1 MSDSE
6 PVARCPDWLAHWLAR
21 HTPSCQE
28 VTRLTSERL
37 DRRLSLRERISI
49 RLHFVICFCAAAT
62 ITRCTFFTSACR
74 PTPTPSASAAVVLSA
89 RRKRRASKP
98 PVPSFR
104 PEPHDNSPH
113 GGAKSGYIFR
123 ICAHPTF

>member
-6 PVARCPDWLAHWLAR
+6 PVARCPDRLAHWLAR

-49 RLHFVICFCAAAT
+49 RLHFVICFL
-62 ITRCTFFTSACR
+62 CR
-74 PTPTPSASAAVVLSA
+74 RYDHQVHLLHQRLQTDPDAFSQCGGGALSA
-89 RRKRRASKP
+89 EEKARIKAACTQLP
-98 PVPSFR
+98 P
-104 PEPHDNSPH
+104 
-113 GGAKSGYIFR
+113 
-123 ICAHPTF
+123 